1 LEQEGTE
8 GTEKDLCV
16 LSVLLFKSVFFPQN
30 EMNEVTRKDLC
41 PQITQMDADE
51 EFWNRRARRERRKTS
66 AFSAFSCSNQ
76 FAVSAS
82 IHVHPRF
89 NSFGCGC
96 AALRLGRLPV
106 LRCPPEGCMGRA
118 RRERRK
124 NSAFSAFSCSNQFA
138 VSASIHVHPQFN
150 SFGCGCAALR
160 LGRLP
165 VLRCPPEGF
174 LGRARF
180 REDAKKLLYFYGHEL
195 EPMLNSSA

>member
-1 LEQEGTE
+1 LFFRAF
-8 GTEKDLCV
+8 V
-16 LSVLLFKSVFFPQN
+16 LRHFLRQRLFARLAFQNAAQPPDGHGVLLIKSVFFPQN

-51 EFWNRRARRERRKTS
+51 EFWNRRARRERRKNS

-89 NSFGCGC
+89 NSFGCG
-96 AALRLGRLPV
+96 
-106 LRCPPEGCMGRA
+106 
-118 RRERRK
+118 
-124 NSAFSAFSCSNQFA
+124 S
-138 VSASIHVHPQFN
+138 
-150 SFGCGCAALR
+150 AALR